1 MTCDFWKVTR
11 QSASHSYGTKISAVF
26 MSGKTC
32 AIVAFSGSDGM
43 SNFPVSVAFMWLEL
57 AHCMMRPFGVGV
69 LLRRRQEVVTKCP
82 VAAVSI
88 CPSSCILLLSP
99 TVMFSTVRCSV
110 VGSILLE
117 GSSCCSR

>member
-11 QSASHSYGTKISAVF
+11 QSASHSSGTEISAVF

-32 AIVAFSGSDGM
+32 DVVAFLGSDGM
-43 SNFPVSVAFMWLEL
+43 SNFPVSVACMWLDL
-57 AHCMMRPFGVGV
+57 VHCTMRPFDVGV
-69 LLRRRQEVVTKCP
+69 FLRRRQEVGTKCP

-88 CPSSCILLLSP
+88 CLSSCILLLSA
-99 TVMFSTVRCSV
+99 TVLLSTVRCSGV
-110 VGSILLE
+110 ETIFLE